1 MFNWYKRIVK
11 LEEQVNNIIRFG
23 TIKEILNGNL
33 VVVDL
38 GGDVESPKL
47 PYLVNS
53 SGNAR
58 VYFVPKIGDQV
69 IVISK
74 AGNLHQAVVIPSIYK
89 GNVDGVADEWR
100 LEFASGSIIYLS
112 GKLEIKANTE
122 VTIESPKASIKS
134 DQIIL
139 GDDSGGEVVCKM
151 HTCSFSG
158 APHSVGSSKI
168 KGAM

>member
-1 MFNWYKRIVK
+1 MLNWYKRIVK
-11 LEEQVNNIIRFG
+11 LEEQINNIIRFG
-23 TIKEILNGNL
+23 TIKEVYSGNL

-38 GGDVESPKL
+38 GNEVESPKL

-53 SGNAR
+53 SGNAT

-69 IVISK
+69 VVISK

-89 GNVDGVADEWR
+89 GNVDGDSDEWR
-100 LEFASGSIIYLS
+100 LEFASGSIIYKA

-151 HTCSFSG
+151 HTCSFTG
-158 APHSVGSSKI
+158 TPHTMGSSKI

>member
-1 MFNWYKRIVK
+1 MLNWYKRIVK
-11 LEEQVNNIIRFG
+11 LEEQINNIIRFG
-23 TIKEILNGNL
+23 TIKEVYSGNL

-38 GGDVESPKL
+38 GNEVESPKL

-53 SGNAR
+53 SGNAT

-69 IVISK
+69 VVISK

-89 GNVDGVADEWR
+89 GNVDGDSDEWR
-100 LEFASGSIIYLS
+100 LEFASGSIIYKA

-139 GDDSGGEVVCKM
+139 GDEAVAKLFVKCTLVLLQALLIQWEAVK
-151 HTCSFSG
+151 
-158 APHSVGSSKI
+158 
-168 KGAM
+168 

>member
-1 MFNWYKRIVK
+1 MFSWYKRIVK
-11 LEEQVNNIIRFG
+11 LEEQVNNMVRFG
-23 TIKEILNGNL
+23 KIKEILNGNL
-33 VVVDL
+33 VIVDL
-38 GGDVESPKL
+38 GNDLQSPKL

-53 SGNAR
+53 SGNAT

-69 IVISK
+69 VVIAKGGS
-74 AGNLHQAVVIPSIYK
+74 LHQGLVIPSIYK
-89 GNVDGVADEWR
+89 GDVNGDEDEWR
-100 LEFASGSIIYLS
+100 LEFAKGSIIYKE
-112 GKLEIKANTE
+112 GKLDIKSDTEIN
-122 VTIESPKASIKS
+122 IESPKANIKS

-158 APHSVGSSKI
+158 GPHINGSSKI